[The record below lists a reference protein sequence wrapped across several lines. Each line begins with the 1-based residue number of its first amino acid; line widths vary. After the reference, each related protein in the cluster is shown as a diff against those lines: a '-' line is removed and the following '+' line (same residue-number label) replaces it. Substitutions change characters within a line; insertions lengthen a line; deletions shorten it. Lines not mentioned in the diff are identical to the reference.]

1 MGPTTRINDRFCYDY
16 LNGLYDFKNNKFYY
30 YSKLELNI
38 NLVYYI
44 KCYNEQYYI
53 FSGENTFI
61 LSNKLEVIS
70 HFYNK
75 SLTKW
80 VTDMIIWGNKKYFI
94 RNGILCIE

>member
-1 MGPTTRINDRFCYDY
+1 MGATTRINDRFCYDH

-30 YSKLELNI
+30 YSKFKLNI

-44 KCYNEQYYI
+44 KYYNEQYYI

-61 LSNKLEVIS
+61 LSDKLEVVS

-75 SLTKW
+75 SLTQW
-80 VTDMIIWGNKKYFI
+80 ITDMIIWENKKYFT